1 MERGG
6 EFPHL
11 ELTVGSG
18 LCVSIQ
24 TSGSPTPTCIIES
37 LRSQSTKQLLD
48 YRERYG
54 RSRTAKSASHL
65 AQDSHIVQVGEGP
78 RYVHSPASFLGA
90 YRHKKGLQLSGLS
103 WSPLASVSEIRGH
116 VSKSMAKS
124 QEGDVLHAESVNRV
138 SMHNQPPSKL
148 QSHQRSHSFNCG
160 RGESTSLLSREQA
173 PPTYRRRILTD
184 YEKNL
189 TFKPKLNDYSLKIA
203 SRNARL
209 SLPLVHRLSE
219 VRRNES
225 LPHYDKEHLTFA
237 PKLNPLSLKLA
248 HERAARMP
256 EVCEYPLFVL
266 CHDNGYKRYR
276 HSILLCGKSRNCIN
290 CRAILFVDELA
301 CLSVKHVYCRFP

>member
-6 EFPHL
+6 ELPHL
-11 ELTVGSG
+11 ELTVGGG

-24 TSGSPTPTCIIES
+24 TSGSPTPSCVTES
-37 LRSQSTKQLLD
+37 LRSLSTKQLLD
-48 YRERYG
+48 YRERHG
-54 RSRTAKSASHL
+54 ISRMAKSASHL
-65 AQDSHIVQVGEGP
+65 VQDSRIVQVGEGP
-78 RYVHSPASFLGA
+78 RYAHSSACFLGA
-90 YRHKKGLQLSGLS
+90 CRDKKGLQLSGLS
-103 WSPLASVSEIRGH
+103 WSPLASVSKLRGRE
-116 VSKSMAKS
+116 SNSMAKS
-124 QEGDVLHAESVNRV
+124 QERDELQAESVNRG
-138 SMHNQPPSKL
+138 SMPNSPCKL

-160 RGESTSLLSREQA
+160 RRESTSLLSREQV

-209 SLPLVHRLSE
+209 SLPLVNRLSE
-219 VRRNES
+219 IRRNES
-225 LPHYDKEHLTFA
+225 LPSYDQEHLTFA

-266 CHDNGYKRYR
+266 CHNNGYN
-276 HSILLCGKSRNCIN
+276 S
-290 CRAILFVDELA
+290 
-301 CLSVKHVYCRFP
+301 LS